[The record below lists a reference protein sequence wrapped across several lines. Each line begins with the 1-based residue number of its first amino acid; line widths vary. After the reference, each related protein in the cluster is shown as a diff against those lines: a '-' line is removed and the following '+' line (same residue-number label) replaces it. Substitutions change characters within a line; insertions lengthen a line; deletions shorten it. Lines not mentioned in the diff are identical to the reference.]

1 MPKLT
6 EKQLDYFDEFGFLPL
21 KNIFDPKKILDP
33 IIDEY
38 HSVLD
43 NLCSELVKEN
53 RLSSSYEKL
62 NFGERITK
70 VMQETGEVHAQY
82 FDFSLPFQ
90 GVQKD
95 TPMWFGEAVFNAL
108 ICEEILDVVESIIG
122 SEIYSNPVQHVR
134 IKPPEKLLPKN
145 EIGQPI
151 IGATQYHQDEG
162 VVHEKAQETEML
174 TVWFPIFDAPVEA
187 GPLKLVPGSHKGGL
201 LRHCVN
207 YKNLGLTQIPEHL
220 FDEDGAVPVPLDRG
234 DLVILH
240 KKTVH
245 ASLSNISDNIRW
257 SFDLRYNPVGQDT
270 GREIFPGFV
279 ARSRNKVSSEFRDPG
294 KWKDLWEDTR
304 IKMSEINQDGMSEFN
319 FNQSVD
325 CA

>member
-6 EKQLDYFDEFGFLPL
+6 EKQIDYFDEFGFLPL
-21 KNIFDPKKILDP
+21 KNVFDPEKILDP
-33 IIDEY
+33 IISEY

-43 NLCSELVKEN
+43 NLCSDLVKEN
-53 RLSSSYEKL
+53 RISSSYEKL

-90 GVQKD
+90 GVKKD
-95 TPMWFGEAVFNAL
+95 TPMWFGEAIFKAL
-108 ICEEILDVVESIIG
+108 VCEEILDIVESIIG

-134 IKPPEKLLPKN
+134 IKPPERLLPKN
-145 EIGQPI
+145 EMGQPI
-151 IGATQYHQDEG
+151 IGATAYHQDAG
-162 VVHEKAQETEML
+162 VVNEKAQETEML

-187 GPLKLVPGSHKGGL
+187 GPLKVVPGSHKGEL
-201 LRHCVN
+201 LRHCAN

-220 FDEDGAVPVPLDRG
+220 FDEGGAVPVPLDRG

-257 SFDLRYNPVGQDT
+257 SFDLRYNPIGQDT
-270 GREIFPGFV
+270 GREVFPGFV
-279 ARSRNKVSSEFRDPG
+279 ARSRDDVSSEFRDAN

>member
-6 EKQLDYFDEFGFLPL
+6 EKQIDYFDEFGFLPL
-21 KNIFDPKKILDP
+21 KNVFDPEKILDP
-33 IIDEY
+33 IISEY

-43 NLCSELVKEN
+43 NLCSDLVKEN
-53 RLSSSYEKL
+53 RISSSYEKL

-90 GVQKD
+90 GVKKD
-95 TPMWFGEAVFNAL
+95 TPMWFGEAIFKAL
-108 ICEEILDVVESIIG
+108 VCEEILDIVESIIG

-134 IKPPEKLLPKN
+134 IKPPERLLPKN
-145 EIGQPI
+145 EMGQPI
-151 IGATQYHQDEG
+151 IGATAYHQDAG
-162 VVHEKAQETEML
+162 VVNEKAQETEML

-187 GPLKLVPGSHKGGL
+187 GPLKVVPGSHKGEI
-201 LRHCVN
+201 LRHCAN

-220 FDEDGAVPVPLDRG
+220 FDEEGAVPVPLDRG

-257 SFDLRYNPVGQDT
+257 SFDLRYNPIGQDT
-270 GREIFPGFV
+270 GREVFPGFV
-279 ARSRNKVSSEFRDPG
+279 ARSRDDVSSEFRDAN

>member
-6 EKQLDYFDEFGFLPL
+6 EKQIDYFDEFGFLPL
-21 KNIFDPKKILDP
+21 KNVFDPEKILDP
-33 IIDEY
+33 IISEY

-43 NLCSELVKEN
+43 NLCSDLVKEN
-53 RLSSSYEKL
+53 RISSSYEKL

-90 GVQKD
+90 GVKKD
-95 TPMWFGEAVFNAL
+95 TPMWFGEAIFKAL
-108 ICEEILDVVESIIG
+108 VCEEILDIVESIIG

-134 IKPPEKLLPKN
+134 IKPPERLLPKN
-145 EIGQPI
+145 EMGQPI
-151 IGATQYHQDEG
+151 IGATAYHQDAG
-162 VVHEKAQETEML
+162 VVNEKAQETEML

-187 GPLKLVPGSHKGGL
+187 GPLKVVPGSHKGEL
-201 LRHCVN
+201 LRHCAN

-220 FDEDGAVPVPLDRG
+220 FDEEGAVPVPLDRG

-257 SFDLRYNPVGQDT
+257 SFDLRYNPIGQDT
-270 GREIFPGFV
+270 GREVFPGFV
-279 ARSRNKVSSEFRDPG
+279 ARSRDDISSEFRDAN

>member
-6 EKQLDYFDEFGFLPL
+6 EKQIDYFDEFGFLPL
-21 KNIFDPKKILDP
+21 KNVFDPEKILDP
-33 IIDEY
+33 IISEY

-43 NLCSELVKEN
+43 NLCSDLVKEN
-53 RLSSSYEKL
+53 RISSSYEKL

-90 GVQKD
+90 GVKKD
-95 TPMWFGEAVFNAL
+95 TPMWFGEAIFKAL
-108 ICEEILDVVESIIG
+108 VCEEILDIVESIIG

-134 IKPPEKLLPKN
+134 IKPPERLLPKN
-145 EIGQPI
+145 EMGQPI
-151 IGATQYHQDEG
+151 IGATAYHQDAG
-162 VVHEKAQETEML
+162 VVNEKAQETEML

-187 GPLKLVPGSHKGGL
+187 GPLKVVPGSHKGEL
-201 LRHCVN
+201 LRHCAN

-220 FDEDGAVPVPLDRG
+220 FDEEGAVPVPLDRG

-257 SFDLRYNPVGQDT
+257 SFDLRYNPIGQDT
-270 GREIFPGFV
+270 GREVFPGFV
-279 ARSRNKVSSEFRDPG
+279 ARSRDNKSSEFRDAN